1 MQQRNQSYPKTAMQQ
16 FTEEYLSAQRR
27 ADCDPSN
34 GGKLFRL
41 VDKISLVDKL
51 NTLFKE
57 DRSLTYHSIGKT
69 LAMADMESEGD
80 FQTLK
85 HRHASRIRGWVAL
98 DKTGSLRIENA
109 ISVSSKQEANH
120 EDISKFKRNLIDSVK
135 AICSSGFKNYLTE
148 DEISIILNSG
158 LITAKEEI
166 KIAQTKSALHSFMR
180 EHGINKE
187 IALQILEA

>member
-27 ADCDPSN
+27 ADRDPSN

-180 EHGINKE
+180 EHGINKK

>member
-1 MQQRNQSYPKTAMQQ
+1 MQQRNQSYPKTTMQQ

-148 DEISIILNSG
+148 DEISIILSSG

-166 KIAQTKSALHSFMR
+166 KIAQAKSALHSFMR